1 MRKNK
6 KMYPTQKIY
15 KTVFMQAFLF
25 VGAFSILG
33 VLAFS
38 PPKAYAQGALR
49 IAAVVNDEMISV
61 YDLKSRIALVAAFS
75 GFENTAE
82 TQRRLAPQ
90 ILQQLI
96 SERIRLQEAK
106 ELGVEAKDSE
116 INNEKSALELQ
127 TKIKPG
133 QLLKSLEA
141 NGIDTTTLLNQFKA
155 KIVWS
160 KMIRRKFSRN
170 VQISDSEV
178 DEAIDEIK
186 RNKGKPEYLVSEIL
200 LPTES
205 TEKSTESEQLA
216 PRLVQQ
222 ILDGAN
228 FAAIA
233 RNFSQ
238 SPSAQKGGNLGW
250 NRVGQLGTEL
260 GSAIINLKPGQI
272 TNPVRT
278 VDGIYILKL
287 NKHRVSAGLDGPP
300 LGPPIVS
307 LLQFHLPIPSQSSP
321 QQILRIKL
329 DSQTLTNK
337 IKGCNAFD
345 EIAKASGSELS
356 GELGTFRMDEI
367 STQMQGLIKDLPV
380 GKPSIASVISDSII
394 VLMVCNRQIPVAVKV
409 DLIKIRRQIKNNLTT
424 IQLSLA
430 ARRYQRDL
438 RRAAFIEIRL

>member
-25 VGAFSILG
+25 VGVFSILG

-75 GFENTAE
+75 GFKNTAE

-200 LPTES
+200 LPTDS

-300 LGPPIVS
+300 LGPPTVS

-329 DSQTLTNK
+329 DSQTLTNN

-356 GELGTFRMDEI
+356 GELGTFRMDQI

>member
-1 MRKNK
+1 MRKDK

-200 LPTES
+200 LLTDS

-300 LGPPIVS
+300 LGPPTVS

-356 GELGTFRMDEI
+356 GELGTFRMDQI

>member
-1 MRKNK
+1 
-6 KMYPTQKIY
+6 MYPTQKIY

-25 VGAFSILG
+25 VGAISILE

-200 LPTES
+200 LPTDS

-329 DSQTLTNK
+329 DSQTLTNN

-356 GELGTFRMDEI
+356 GELGTFRMDQI

>member
-1 MRKNK
+1 
-6 KMYPTQKIY
+6 MYPTQKIY

-33 VLAFS
+33 VLSFS
-38 PPKAYAQGALR
+38 PSKAYAQGALR

-200 LPTES
+200 LPTDS
-205 TEKSTESEQLA
+205 TKKSTE
-216 PRLVQQ
+216 
-222 ILDGAN
+222 
-228 FAAIA
+228 
-233 RNFSQ
+233 
-238 SPSAQKGGNLGW
+238 
-250 NRVGQLGTEL
+250 
-260 GSAIINLKPGQI
+260 
-272 TNPVRT
+272 
-278 VDGIYILKL
+278 
-287 NKHRVSAGLDGPP
+287 
-300 LGPPIVS
+300 
-307 LLQFHLPIPSQSSP
+307 
-321 QQILRIKL
+321 
-329 DSQTLTNK
+329 
-337 IKGCNAFD
+337 
-345 EIAKASGSELS
+345 
-356 GELGTFRMDEI
+356 
-367 STQMQGLIKDLPV
+367 
-380 GKPSIASVISDSII
+380 
-394 VLMVCNRQIPVAVKV
+394 
-409 DLIKIRRQIKNNLTT
+409 
-424 IQLSLA
+424 
-430 ARRYQRDL
+430 
-438 RRAAFIEIRL
+438 

>member
-1 MRKNK
+1 
-6 KMYPTQKIY
+6 MYPTHKIY
-15 KTVFMQAFLF
+15 KTVFKRVFWF
-25 VGAFSILG
+25 VGAISMLG
-33 VLAFS
+33 VLAF
-38 PPKAYAQGALR
+38 PPSKAHAQGALR

-75 GFENTAE
+75 GFKNTAE
-82 TQRRLAPQ
+82 TQQRLAPQ

-106 ELGVEAKDSE
+106 QLGVEAKDSE

-133 QLLKSLEA
+133 QLLKVLEN
-141 NGIDTTTLLNQFKA
+141 NGINSTTLINQFKA

-160 KMIRRKFSRN
+160 KMIRRKFGRN
-170 VQISDSEV
+170 VQISDAEV

-200 LPTES
+200 LPTDS
-205 TEKSTESEQLA
+205 TQKSSESEQLA
-216 PRLVQQ
+216 PRLIQQ

-238 SPSAQKGGNLGW
+238 SLSAQKGGNLGW
-250 NRVGQLGTEL
+250 NRVGQLGAEL

-287 NKHRVSAGLDGPP
+287 NKHRVSAGLEGPP
-300 LGPPIVS
+300 LGPPTVS
-307 LLQFHLPIPSQSSP
+307 LLQFHLPIPSQSS
-321 QQILRIKL
+321 QLQILKIKH
-329 DSQTLTNK
+329 DSNTLTNN
-337 IKGCNAFD
+337 IKGCNAFKK
-345 EIAKASGSELS
+345 IAKVSGSELS
-356 GELGTFRMDEI
+356 GELGTFRMDQI
-367 STQMQGLIKDLPV
+367 SAQMQRLIKDLPV
-380 GKPSIASVISDSII
+380 GKPSLASVISDSVI